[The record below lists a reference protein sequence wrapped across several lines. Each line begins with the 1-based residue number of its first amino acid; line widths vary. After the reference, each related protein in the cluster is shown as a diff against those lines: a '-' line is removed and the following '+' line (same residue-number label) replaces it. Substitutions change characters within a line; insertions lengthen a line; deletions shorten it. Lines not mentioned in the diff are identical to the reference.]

1 MSRVGKHPVPVPQG
15 VEVAIAGQ
23 QLTAKGKLGQ
33 LSLAL
38 PEEVEVTKDKGEL
51 VVKPVGESS
60 QARALWGTTR
70 ANISNLVTG
79 VSKGFVRNLEISGV
93 GYRAAVSGKK
103 LTLQLGY
110 SHDVV
115 FEIPD
120 GISIKCEKPTAI
132 EISGADRQK
141 VGQVAAVIRSYRPPE
156 PYKGKG
162 IKYSDETILRKEGK
176 KK

>member
-1 MSRVGKHPVPVPQG
+1 MSRVGKHPVTIPQG
-15 VEVAIAGQ
+15 VDVAIAGQ

-38 PEEVEVTKDKGEL
+38 PEEVEVSKEDGTV
-51 VVKPVGESS
+51 VVKPVGDST

-70 ANISNLVTG
+70 ANINNMIAG
-79 VSKGFVRNLEISGV
+79 VSKGFVRNLDITGV
-93 GYRAAVSGKK
+93 GYRAAVAGKK

-110 SHDVV
+110 SHDIV
-115 FEIPD
+115 FDIPE
-120 GISIKCEKPTAI
+120 GIAIKCERPTVI
-132 EISGADRQK
+132 QITGADKQA
-141 VGQVAAVIRSYRPPE
+141 VGQVAAKIRGFRPPE

-162 IKYSDETILRKEGK
+162 IRYSDETIRRKEGK